1 MRGWSPQVELCPPE
15 ARERAL
21 QVLYQRVPESLRFSL
36 IVEVLKDTARGL
48 VDLSGLW
55 IAWNQPWGLEWL
67 GPRSQIIG
75 AILTQALPGRAAAIW
90 PPEVQPSL
98 RRATTAA
105 VLVQSALRDLQTRGF
120 RIVQA
125 VLDESASRRGGG
137 DLTRG
142 GMPRVTELLY
152 LERETRLS
160 LPGTTLMGSHSGSRS
175 RECDGAANPLDAS
188 GQLIVPSLVW
198 QPFHMA
204 REEEFRAKLQ
214 ASYTSSLDMPEL
226 EGVRS
231 LDDILEGHRATGR
244 FVPDRWQLGQVPGEP
259 QAAVILMLSEVPD
272 RDVWEVVYLGLTPAA
287 RGRGLGHQAIA
298 HALEL
303 ARPHASRLELAVDIR
318 NRPATRLYNATG
330 FVVFDRRSV
339 HLAVYPENA

>member
-1 MRGWSPQVELCPPE
+1 M
-15 ARERAL
+15 
-21 QVLYQRVPESLRFSL
+21 LYQRVPESLRFSL
-36 IVEVLKDTARGL
+36 IVEVLKDAARGL

-125 VLDESASRRGGG
+125 VLDESASRRGSL

-160 LPGTTLMGSHSGSRS
+160 LSGTTLMGAHPGNPSRQG
-175 RECDGAANPLDAS
+175 DGAAKPSDPS
-188 GQLIVPSLVW
+188 GRLMAPSLVW
-198 QPFHMA
+198 QPFNMV
-204 REEEFRAKLQ
+204 REEEFQAMLQ

-244 FVPDRWQLGQVPGEP
+244 FVPDRWRLGQVPGEP

-287 RGRGLGHQAIA
+287 RGRGLGRQAIA

-330 FVVFDRRSV
+330 FAVFDRRSV

>member
-21 QVLYQRVPESLRFSL
+21 QVLYQRVPEPLRFSL

-55 IAWNQPWGLEWL
+55 IAWNQPWGPEWL

-125 VLDESASRRGGG
+125 VLDESASRRGETGSHARWHAASHRAAVSRTG
-137 DLTRG
+137 NTTFVAWNNPDRVSPRQPF
-142 GMPRVTELLY
+142 PRV
-152 LERETRLS
+152 RWGSQSIGCKRPAHQRPRWFGS
-160 LPGTTLMGSHSGSRS
+160 LFTWLARRSSGRSSR
-175 RECDGAANPLDAS
+175 P
-188 GQLIVPSLVW
+188 V
-198 QPFHMA
+198 
-204 REEEFRAKLQ
+204 
-214 ASYTSSLDMPEL
+214 T
-226 EGVRS
+226 
-231 LDDILEGHRATGR
+231 
-244 FVPDRWQLGQVPGEP
+244 P
-259 QAAVILMLSEVPD
+259 QA
-272 RDVWEVVYLGLTPAA
+272 
-287 RGRGLGHQAIA
+287 
-298 HALEL
+298 
-303 ARPHASRLELAVDIR
+303 
-318 NRPATRLYNATG
+318 
-330 FVVFDRRSV
+330 
-339 HLAVYPENA
+339 